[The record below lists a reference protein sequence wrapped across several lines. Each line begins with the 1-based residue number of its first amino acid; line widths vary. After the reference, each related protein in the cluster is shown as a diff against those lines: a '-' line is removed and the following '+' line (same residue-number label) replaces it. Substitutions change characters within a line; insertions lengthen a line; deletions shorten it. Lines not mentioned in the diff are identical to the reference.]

1 MCRDP
6 IYEKGGANL
15 NRFIA
20 NSSIS
25 FIDISGCFVLPVIL
39 IPPEQNPFLWTCHT
53 AMQQC
58 HTTIKEWRDL
68 GYHFAADL
76 LEHFINGGNGDY
88 IPFPDNIAEII
99 SNGHSDTCKKVAE
112 VVCGGTGTQ
121 RQILIKPDD
130 ENDSNIRWW
139 YLGSNKNM
147 LYAYGGARI
156 TISGT
161 AIFDNTGRWS
171 GEFDVEIKDKYEW
184 VKADGFADIVKEYL
198 SRLYSQTY
206 DAAVYLQQN
215 CGKKV
220 FSHVA
225 NFDVTC
231 TGCCQQVG
239 SQR

>member
-1 MCRDP
+1 MSLPCHIP
-6 IYEKGGANL
+6 FGVYVTYANGSGGAGGSPAESL
-15 NRFIA
+15 
-20 NSSIS
+20 SSVTYAYDHLGRLS
-25 FIDISGCFVLPVIL
+25 GVVADIGGAPRVFVYTRAPG
-39 IPPEQNPFLWTCHT
+39 T
-53 AMQQC
+53 
-58 HTTIKEWRDL
+58 DL
-68 GYHFAADL
+68 VTGYMTD
-76 LEHFINGGNGDY
+76 GY
-88 IPFPDNIAEII
+88 
-99 SNGHSDTCKKVAE
+99 SRW
-112 VVCGGTGTQ
+112 VCEGTGTQ

-161 AIFDNTGRWS
+161 AIFDNTGSWS